1 MWLRSLCRYE
11 GKQTCPSFNGARR
24 PGGETDAQTGLS
36 WQGREHHMGQE
47 PESGPPPSRPAPL
60 GDTPAP
66 RPAGL
71 LLPGTRRLCCLLPQA
86 VDPSSV
92 ALVTLGSSK
101 EMLFEGGPR
110 PWVLEPSKFFRNV
123 TSEDADSISLALFG
137 PPASR
142 NYQQHWILVTCQV
155 LGEQVRRQP
164 PPGLPWPEEGWKV
177 MSPSTLLCLTSSF
190 CLILKIV
197 LRHSCGGCTHS
208 TGRQTEDQGRGVTE

>member
-1 MWLRSLCRYE
+1 MGQGPESE
-11 GKQTCPSFNGARR
+11 PPARQACSSR
-24 PGGETDAQTGLS
+24 RHASPPPGGPT
-36 WQGREHHMGQE
+36 
-47 PESGPPPSRPAPL
+47 PP

-71 LLPGTRRLCCLLPQA
+71 LLPETRRLCCFLPQA

-101 EMLFEGGPR
+101 EMLFEGGPG

-164 PPGLPWPEEGWKV
+164 PQADPGQRRGGQ
-177 MSPSTLLCLTSSF
+177 
-190 CLILKIV
+190 
-197 LRHSCGGCTHS
+197 SCPRAPCCASHP
-208 TGRQTEDQGRGVTE
+208 RFV

>member
-1 MWLRSLCRYE
+1 MGQGPESE
-11 GKQTCPSFNGARR
+11 PPARQACSSR
-24 PGGETDAQTGLS
+24 RHASPPPGG
-36 WQGREHHMGQE
+36 
-47 PESGPPPSRPAPL
+47 PAPP

-71 LLPGTRRLCCLLPQA
+71 LLLETRRLCCFLPQA

-101 EMLFEGGPR
+101 EMLFEGGPG

-164 PPGLPWPEEGWKV
+164 PQADPGQRRGGQSCPRAPCCASHPRFV
-177 MSPSTLLCLTSSF
+177 
-190 CLILKIV
+190 LILKIV
-197 LRHSCGGCTHS
+197 LRHSCGLCTHS
-208 TGRQTEDQGRGVTE
+208 TGRQTEDQGRG

>member
-1 MWLRSLCRYE
+1 M
-11 GKQTCPSFNGARR
+11 
-24 PGGETDAQTGLS
+24 
-36 WQGREHHMGQE
+36 
-47 PESGPPPSRPAPL
+47 
-60 GDTPAP
+60 
-66 RPAGL
+66 
-71 LLPGTRRLCCLLPQA
+71 
-86 VDPSSV
+86 DPSSV

-164 PPGLPWPEEGWKV
+164 PPGRPWPEEGWTV
-177 MSPSTLLCLTSSF
+177 MSPSALLCLAPSF

-197 LRHSCGGCTHS
+197 LRHSCSHCTHS
-208 TGRQTEDQGRGVTE
+208 TGRQTEDQGRGCRVGAGVGSIAFKF